1 MDQAR
6 KHRGVLKASALML
19 GAMLASS
26 VASDIG
32 LFVSPA
38 LAQEKA
44 QKPVEGTE
52 EDMLIFRT
60 GKILTGKI
68 ISENDKTIRFKGMIQ
83 GIPFET
89 DYDRSEIL
97 EVKRAAVKTDQK
109 TAKDAK
115 PTAAAAKADVKDASK
130 TAKDEKEKTPA
141 PSETE
146 GMQRYYWIDLK
157 GKFGQDITQTPIR
170 EAVENA
176 RQQKADVLIFHIDA
190 APPEGGRGDDPVD
203 LLQHKFNELF
213 RAEEIMP
220 IIVDEIPTEW
230 EKQPRI
236 VFWVRRAMAGAA
248 FLPLVSKEI
257 YFHPDGRLGGIGN
270 LSTMMKGHE
279 RVVEKQ
285 ISLRLQHAVGWAN
298 VGGYPEVL
306 VRAMA
311 REEFV
316 LSYKIEDGRP
326 VYFERLPESPDE
338 ELLTDDGKDAFA
350 DTIDV
355 IARNEGNDTLTLD
368 ATRAQKLLVSK
379 GTVETKDDLLIALGL
394 DREGV
399 DVSDKS
405 KKIMEGWSERR
416 ERAMKDVVRI
426 LEEIEDL
433 EVQEPGGYRE
443 RTAFRSANIN
453 KRRQLKT
460 LLLQFYE
467 AWDPQFLANL
477 NLIND
482 EGKPDISGID
492 TDIKR
497 IQTEQQ
503 LDRK

>member
-1 MDQAR
+1 M
-6 KHRGVLKASALML
+6 LKASALML

-115 PTAAAAKADVKDASK
+115 PAAAAAKADVKDASK

-146 GMQRYYWIDLK
+146 GKQRYYWIDLK
-157 GKFGQDITQTPIR
+157 GRFGQDITQTPIR
-170 EAVENA
+170 DAIDNA
-176 RQQKADVLIFHIDA
+176 KAQQADVLVFHLDA
-190 APPEGGRGDDPVD
+190 APVGDSLDFAGDAKV
-203 LLQHKFNELF
+203 ELEHQF
-213 RAEEIMP
+213 DELMRAEEIMP
-220 IIVDEIPTEW
+220 ILVDEISTEW
-230 EKQPRI
+230 ENPPRI
-236 VFWVRRAMAGAA
+236 VFWVKRAMAGAA

-257 YFHPDGRLGGIGN
+257 YFHPEGRLGGIGN
-270 LSTMMKGHE
+270 LSTMMRGNE

-285 ISLRLQHAVGWAN
+285 ISLRLQHAAGWAN

-338 ELLTDDGKDAFA
+338 ELLTDSGKDAFA
-350 DTIDV
+350 DTIDAA
-355 IARNEGNDTLTLD
+355 ARNTGNDSLTLD
-368 ATRAQKLLVSK
+368 AALAQKLLVSK

-405 KKIMEGWSERR
+405 KKITEGWSERLG
-416 ERAMKDVVRI
+416 RARRDVAR
-426 LEEIEDL
+426 LMEEFQGI
-433 EVQEPGGYRE
+433 EVQDPAGYRE
-443 RTAFRSANIN
+443 RTAARSARIN
-453 KRRQLKT
+453 KLRQLKT
-460 LLLQFYE
+460 VLETFME
-467 AWDPQFLANL
+467 AWDPEYLSRVGVPLGNG
-477 NLIND
+477 
-482 EGKPDISGID
+482 GKPDISALD
-492 TDIKR
+492 TQIKR

-503 LDRK
+503 LDKK